1 MEIQQ
6 LRHLQAAANSQ
17 SYAQAAKK
25 CFTSRQNIAH
35 SVKTL
40 EGEVGTPL
48 FERKGNRM
56 VLTEEG
62 RQVAYVVDEVLERV
76 DRLGSMFQD
85 GLAARS
91 MLNLAVSTNFFA
103 GMPLAVDELL
113 LERSS
118 SFRFF
123 ERDCGEC
130 YRLVCSNEVDAAII
144 MCMEREFSDCSVVEV
159 GRSKSYVIANEGSD
173 LAKKESVSVDELQ
186 NEKLLLMSEP
196 GFQYRPLFSQ
206 LCAIG
211 YNRSSV
217 SILPSTS
224 SMLHMVRTRR
234 GGSVGIASRRFAV
247 TPPGGSVSIPLA
259 DPRLDWHFYALYKPE
274 AVNSHAIASFIQD
287 IRVAFSQS
295 DGWNNG

>member
-35 SVKTL
+35 SVKAL

-113 LERSS
+113 L
-118 SFRFF
+118 
-123 ERDCGEC
+123 GK
-130 YRLVCSNEVDAAII
+130 V
-144 MCMEREFSDCSVVEV
+144 
-159 GRSKSYVIANEGSD
+159 KQ
-173 LAKKESVSVDELQ
+173 LQ
-186 NEKLLLMSEP
+186 
-196 GFQYRPLFSQ
+196 
-206 LCAIG
+206 
-211 YNRSSV
+211 
-217 SILPSTS
+217 IL
-224 SMLHMVRTRR
+224 RTRLR
-234 GGSVGIASRRFAV
+234 GMLSPCLLERGRRRNHHV
-247 TPPGGSVSIPLA
+247 HGKRIL
-259 DPRLDWHFYALYKPE
+259 
-274 AVNSHAIASFIQD
+274 
-287 IRVAFSQS
+287 
-295 DGWNNG
+295 

>member
-1 MEIQQ
+1 
-6 LRHLQAAANSQ
+6 
-17 SYAQAAKK
+17 
-25 CFTSRQNIAH
+25 
-35 SVKTL
+35 
-40 EGEVGTPL
+40 
-48 FERKGNRM
+48 M

-173 LAKKESVSVDELQ
+173 LAKKESVSVDELR
-186 NEKLLLMSEP
+186 NEIC
-196 GFQYRPLFSQ
+196 F
-206 LCAIG
+206 
-211 YNRSSV
+211 
-217 SILPSTS
+217 
-224 SMLHMVRTRR
+224 
-234 GGSVGIASRRFAV
+234 
-247 TPPGGSVSIPLA
+247 
-259 DPRLDWHFYALYKPE
+259 
-274 AVNSHAIASFIQD
+274 
-287 IRVAFSQS
+287 
-295 DGWNNG
+295 

>member
-35 SVKTL
+35 SVKAL

-144 MCMEREFSDCSVVEV
+144 IAWKENSLIAAL
-159 GRSKSYVIANEGSD
+159 SKSEG
-173 LAKKESVSVDELQ
+173 
-186 NEKLLLMSEP
+186 
-196 GFQYRPLFSQ
+196 R
-206 LCAIG
+206 
-211 YNRSSV
+211 NRTSSRTRGLT
-217 SILPSTS
+217 SRKRKAFRSTS
-224 SMLHMVRTRR
+224 FETRNC
-234 GGSVGIASRRFAV
+234 F
-247 TPPGGSVSIPLA
+247 
-259 DPRLDWHFYALYKPE
+259 
-274 AVNSHAIASFIQD
+274 
-287 IRVAFSQS
+287 
-295 DGWNNG
+295 